1 MDTKKTLLGLFAA
14 LAIGV
19 LTVSHAKDISVDYGL
34 EADTSSVL
42 LPASALG
49 SVVFTCASC
58 KSRSYTLTGSTLY
71 QIGASAVTFAEFAAY
86 ARSQT
91 LRPLTVFIRP
101 DGSAVTRIVM
111 SGQFNAQPTPTQ
123 APATTSVHPKH

>member
-19 LTVSHAKDISVDYGL
+19 LTVSHAKDISVEYGV

-49 SVVFTCASC
+49 SVVLTCENC
-58 KSRSYTLTGSTLY
+58 KERSYPLTSATVY
-71 QIGASAVTFAEFAAY
+71 QLGQAAVSYAQFAAY
-86 ARSQT
+86 VHTAT
-91 LRPLTVFIRP
+91 GPLTIFIKP
-101 DGSAVTRIVM
+101 DSSAVTRIVM
-111 SGQFNAQPTPTQ
+111 SGRLNTQTNTPQ
-123 APATTSVHPKH
+123 APATTSVHPRH